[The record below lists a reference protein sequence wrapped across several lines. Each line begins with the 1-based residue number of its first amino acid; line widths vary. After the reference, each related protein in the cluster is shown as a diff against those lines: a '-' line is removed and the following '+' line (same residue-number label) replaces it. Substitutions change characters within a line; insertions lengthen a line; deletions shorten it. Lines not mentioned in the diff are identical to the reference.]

1 MKKYQENRFGL
12 LLSYRDLFLL
22 VFFALSIIVLYP
34 SRGAAQTIET
44 EDWVGSYYF
53 TDVAASPKR
62 RKFTD
67 VALSASYDI
76 TVEQSGGNLTAQFSA
91 QGVQLAEAYDC
102 SVKIRGD
109 KAEFYFQKLAI
120 EGEQNFR
127 KFKNGNLLFSLTK
140 MQIGKQTK
148 YLLQSAAYKIV
159 RVSSGKQ
166 RESVYFEKP
175 RNNYD

>member
-1 MKKYQENRFGL
+1 MKKYQENRLGL
-12 LLSYRDLFLL
+12 LPSYRDLFLL

-34 SRGAAQTIET
+34 SKGAAQTLET

-53 TDVAASPKR
+53 TDSATAPKR

-67 VALSASYDI
+67 VAPSVSYDI
-76 TVEQSGGNLTAQFSA
+76 TVEQNGGNLTAQFSA

-102 SVKIRGD
+102 SVKITGD

-127 KFKNGNLLFSLTK
+127 KFKKGDLLFSFTK
-140 MQIGKQTK
+140 MQVGNQMK
-148 YLLQSAAYKIV
+148 YLFQSATYKIV
-159 RVSSGKQ
+159 RVVLRKQ
-166 RESVYFEKP
+166 KEVIYFEKQ
-175 RNNYD
+175 RV